1 MGRFNWGEGSSS
13 SPDIFDWLYGLILIC
28 FVAYFYFEAYLS
40 WQKRRSK
47 NLPGK
52 TLSSETDLLIIT
64 LAGYAIAASIA
75 TGVVFKFLGFF
86 GVVESYQVN
95 KEAFFLL
102 FVIFFGSLLFFKTK
116 SYSATTQLNE
126 FSPKTVSK
134 QKLNAVEEKRLA
146 QKKFDKK
153 FVDHWYNTGFKHAL
167 CEEFEK
173 IREFSKFY
181 VIQNDVLKLYEEGL
195 TDGKEYLL
203 DLSKLKEKATS
214 EIDFF
219 LSILQALEW
228 KALPNKLFD
237 ELASEY
243 QNALSIEKIFYKAV

>member
-153 FVDHWYNTGFKHAL
+153 FVNELKIKIPDLVYVYSQNSASSLLNFIKIHQTENIWMNTNLMCIGEKTSSILNEIKWKKIFLFNAGE
-167 CEEFEK
+167 EEFLLYK
-173 IREFSKFY
+173 I
-181 VIQNDVLKLYEEGL
+181 
-195 TDGKEYLL
+195 
-203 DLSKLKEKATS
+203 
-214 EIDFF
+214 
-219 LSILQALEW
+219 
-228 KALPNKLFD
+228 
-237 ELASEY
+237 
-243 QNALSIEKIFYKAV
+243 